1 MANKAEIIIT
11 ASDKTQQAFNSVR
24 SSLNGLSSLAGNLGL
39 GAAFSV
45 AGIVAFT
52 KNSINALDRLND
64 LSKTTGIAVD
74 KLSGLDL
81 AAKQSGTDLDALA
94 KSVAVVSKNIGTN
107 SKEFAALGVT
117 ATEPLEAFKQ
127 LADIFV
133 KIEDPFQRAAF
144 ANKAFG
150 KSWQEIAP
158 LLAEGGAN
166 IGNMVDR
173 GRELSGVTKEMAE
186 QADKFNDQL
195 AELEVSSKA
204 TGNEFAKILLPSLN
218 DTAQAMRDL
227 AKEGHPLLALLRGFV
242 GLGKIPF
249 DLAFPAEDLKQATSA
264 TGIIKDLKK
273 ELADLE
279 TSKSKLQKTGGGL
292 LNELVSGGDIKA
304 LDQKILI
311 VKNKIAGFEKFKEQ
325 LANPAE
331 ISAKLAARNAAI
343 SRKTSG
349 DIDGLKDFI
358 GGEDAAKKTKAA
370 KSGGKSETETAAED
384 LAKLI
389 KSFQEA
395 TAPSQTLS
403 ENLQSQ
409 LDSYAK
415 LDPQIKNYLQNIIDQ
430 TAEQEALSKS
440 VEDTNAVM
448 EGVQQANEEAQA
460 RINAFSDEYQAILKE
475 TQDINASLIEND
487 QERASAQ
494 LEIDHQR
501 RIERIANMELEA
513 DEIDALLE
521 AENERFAV
529 AAHKNADEF
538 KKIGS
543 GAKDLGLVFKSAFEE
558 AVTSG
563 SDFGDVLDGL
573 GKDIEKLAA
582 RRFILEPLLNSFD
595 ELFKKMTGGSG
606 GGGDFFSGLIDSFVG
621 LFTSNADGGVYSSPS
636 LSAFSGGVY
645 NTPQLFKFA
654 KGAGVFAEAG
664 PEAILPLKRG
674 PNGQLGVQGNGM
686 GGANVTV
693 NIIGAP
699 AQPQVSQRNDGNG
712 TTTIDVIFDT
722 IKGALTKDI
731 RSEGPFAQ
739 ALQGQYGLNRAAG
752 AY

>member
-11 ASDKTQQAFNSVR
+11 ASDRTQQAFNSVR

-52 KNSINALDRLND
+52 KSTIDALDNMND
-64 LSKTTGIAVD
+64 LSKSTGIAVEKLAGLKLAAEQSGGD
-74 KLSGLDL
+74 LESITSSINKLS
-81 AAKQSGTDLDALA
+81 
-94 KSVAVVSKNIGTN
+94 VNIG
-107 SKEFAALGVT
+107 KYGEKFAALGIT
-117 ATEPLEAFKQ
+117 AKDPLEAFKQ
-127 LADIFV
+127 MADIFV
-133 KIEDPFQRAAF
+133 AIEDPQQRAAV
-144 ANKAFG
+144 AAEALG
-150 KSWQEIAP
+150 KSWQGAAP
-158 LLAEGGAN
+158 LLAEGSKKIQEMLDKGKN
-166 IGNMVDR
+166 
-173 GRELSGVTKEMAE
+173 LSGITKEAAE
-186 QADKFNDQL
+186 NADKFND
-195 AELEVSSKA
+195 
-204 TGNEFAKILLPSLN
+204 
-218 DTAQAMRDL
+218 R
-227 AKEGHPLLALLRGFV
+227 
-242 GLGKIPF
+242 
-249 DLAFPAEDLKQATSA
+249 
-264 TGIIKDLKK
+264 
-273 ELADLE
+273 
-279 TSKSKLQKTGGGL
+279 
-292 LNELVSGGDIKA
+292 LNELKTTAGGVGISLVTDLLPPMTKLLDLMGRGFSDDASFLERLKAIGLFLGPLAAIPALNDAFSKTPEEKGQAQSGKIRPAANAPKPSILSEQQVCNFKGGYWDGKQCLDKKPTIKTT
-304 LDQKILI
+304 
-311 VKNKIAGFEKFKEQ
+311 KIA
-325 LANPAE
+325 
-331 ISAKLAARNAAI
+331 S
-343 SRKTSG
+343 
-349 DIDGLKDFI
+349 
-358 GGEDAAKKTKAA
+358 
-370 KSGGKSETETAAED
+370 GKSEAEIIAED
-384 LAKLI
+384 MAKLL
-389 KSFQEA
+389 KSFQDA
-395 TAPSQTLS
+395 TAPSQTLA

-409 LDSYAK
+409 LDTYSK
-415 LDPQIKNYLQNIIDQ
+415 LDPQIKNYLQNIVNQ

-460 RINAFSDEYQAILKE
+460 RINAFSEEYSAILKE

-487 QERASAQ
+487 QERAAAQ

-501 RIERIANMELEA
+501 RIDRIANMEMEA

-521 AENERFAV
+521 AENERFA
-529 AAHKNADEF
+529 AAAQKNADEF
-538 KKIGS
+538 KKVGS

-563 SDFGDVLDGL
+563 NDFGDVLDGL

-606 GGGDFFSGLIDSFVG
+606 GGGGDFFSGLIDSFVG

-636 LSAFSGGVY
+636 LSAFSGKVY

-712 TTTIDVIFDT
+712 NTTIEVIFDT

-739 ALQGQYGLNRAAG
+739 VLQGQYGLNRAAG